1 MDERAEDHRNCN
13 LSLPTA
19 GLHGSQ
25 SQSAVAKL
33 LSAPHSHQ
41 VELRLKAHVESS
53 SPAVSQRFWHKCWLG
68 VGVNTM
74 SFVFVLKF
82 NVSSI
87 CIFQLSMST
96 HHSFKIMEVLLHF
109 ATFKMSQLK

>member
-19 GLHGSQ
+19 GLHASQ

-41 VELRLKAHVESS
+41 VELRLKAHVESP

-68 VGVNTM
+68 VGVNT
-74 SFVFVLKF
+74 VFYV
-82 NVSSI
+82 
-87 CIFQLSMST
+87 CA
-96 HHSFKIMEVLLHF
+96 EV
-109 ATFKMSQLK
+109 QC

>member
-41 VELRLKAHVESS
+41 VELRLKAHVESP
-53 SPAVSQRFWHKCWLG
+53 SPAVSQQFWHKCCLG
-68 VGVNTM
+68 VGVNAVCLMFT
-74 SFVFVLKF
+74 S
-82 NVSSI
+82 
-87 CIFQLSMST
+87 
-96 HHSFKIMEVLLHF
+96 
-109 ATFKMSQLK
+109 

>member
-41 VELRLKAHVESS
+41 VELRLKAHVESP
-53 SPAVSQRFWHKCWLG
+53 SPAVSQQFWHWYGSECC
-68 VGVNTM
+68 V
-74 SFVFVLKF
+74 F
-82 NVSSI
+82 NVYVDVQ
-87 CIFQLSMST
+87 C
-96 HHSFKIMEVLLHF
+96 
-109 ATFKMSQLK
+109 

>member
-41 VELRLKAHVESS
+41 VELCLKAHVKSS

-87 CIFQLSMST
+87 CIFQLSMSNT
-96 HHSFKIMEVLLHF
+96 PQFQDYGGFITLCNI
-109 ATFKMSQLK
+109 